1 MKDRA
6 SFARSD
12 AARGAGTGMSQDI
25 ALRMATAPGDSP
37 APGSR
42 LMRRLDALCRF
53 SADEGSLTRL
63 YLTPEHRAAAEQ
75 VAAWM
80 REAGMTV
87 SLDAA
92 ATVVGRYEGR
102 EPGLPAL
109 LLGSHIDTVRD
120 AGRYDG
126 MLGVLVAIEAV
137 AALHAAGRRLPFALE
152 VLAFG
157 DEEGVRFP
165 VTLTGSRAV
174 AGGFDPSAL
183 ESRDAEGVSLREAL
197 HRFGADPAAIPAL
210 ARRPDQVLAYLE
222 VHIEQGPVLETEGL
236 PTGIVTAINGATR
249 FVAEIGG
256 TAGHA
261 GTVPMHLRRDAVAA
275 MAEMVLAVE
284 RLALEEPDLVATVG
298 QVTASP
304 GAVNV
309 IAAGARFT
317 IDLRSPRDALR
328 HAASGRLRDELS
340 AIAARRGVTLSLR
353 PTYDEAA
360 APCDPALIEA
370 LEGASLRC
378 GLRPFRLPSGAGHD
392 GLAMARLCP
401 IGMIFVRCEGGIS
414 HHPAE
419 AIAEADALA
428 ALRLLLETLQHLQ
441 PRTFQRT

>member
-75 VAAWM
+75 VTAWM

-92 ATVVGRYEGR
+92 ATVIGRYEGQ

-109 LLGSHIDTVRD
+109 LLGSHIDTVRH

-137 AALHAAGRRLPFALE
+137 AALHAAGLRLPFAVE

-197 HRFGADPAAIPAL
+197 HRFGVDPAAIPTL

-222 VHIEQGPVLETEGL
+222 VHIEQGPVLEAEGL

-317 IDLRSPRDALR
+317 IDIRSPRDALR
-328 HAASGRLRDELS
+328 HAACGRLRDELS
-340 AIAARRGVTLSLR
+340 TIAARRGVSLSLR

-419 AIAEADALA
+419 AITEADALA

>member
-1 MKDRA
+1 M
-6 SFARSD
+6 
-12 AARGAGTGMSQDI
+12 
-25 ALRMATAPGDSP
+25 
-37 APGSR
+37 
-42 LMRRLDALCRF
+42 
-53 SADEGSLTRL
+53 
-63 YLTPEHRAAAEQ
+63 
-75 VAAWM
+75 
-80 REAGMTV
+80 
-87 SLDAA
+87 
-92 ATVVGRYEGR
+92 
-102 EPGLPAL
+102 
-109 LLGSHIDTVRD
+109 
-120 AGRYDG
+120 
-126 MLGVLVAIEAV
+126 
-137 AALHAAGRRLPFALE
+137 
-152 VLAFG
+152 
-157 DEEGVRFP
+157 
-165 VTLTGSRAV
+165 
-174 AGGFDPSAL
+174 
-183 ESRDAEGVSLREAL
+183 
-197 HRFGADPAAIPAL
+197 
-210 ARRPDQVLAYLE
+210 
-222 VHIEQGPVLETEGL
+222 EQGPVLEAEGL

-256 TAGHA
+256 IAGHA

-298 QVTASP
+298 QVSASP

-317 IDLRSPRDALR
+317 IDLRSPRNALR
-328 HAASGRLRDELS
+328 HAACGRLRDELS
-340 AIAARRGVTLSLR
+340 AIAARRGVTLALR

-419 AIAEADALA
+419 AITEADALA